1 MNPPTPS
8 TPSAQVPRWVIAL
21 ASGILGLGA
30 GYGVALLTA
39 DDTTSSAASDS
50 TSGNDPRPVDN
61 TPTTAPDDA
70 FDTPPVLPE
79 PEDFEIGLK
88 VTSKQCFG
96 SAGCNV
102 EFKID
107 LDSFYTGDADLTRI
121 DDPITVTYEIEG
133 AEDAYV
139 DSLVIDGGNVRY
151 NPTGHVSTPSE
162 STELSVKVTDVY

>member
-1 MNPPTPS
+1 HFRLRVRDRLHRIPRRHHPRPPWLEHILLGTQPRRRALPPRRRLRRDGAVRTNPRRHPARPRQPRILTSHQHLHEETDMNPPAPS

-30 GYGVALLTA
+30 GYGIAPLTA

-79 PEDFEIGLK
+79 PEDF
-88 VTSKQCFG
+88 
-96 SAGCNV
+96 
-102 EFKID
+102 
-107 LDSFYTGDADLTRI
+107 
-121 DDPITVTYEIEG
+121 
-133 AEDAYV
+133 
-139 DSLVIDGGNVRY
+139 
-151 NPTGHVSTPSE
+151 
-162 STELSVKVTDVY
+162 

>member
-8 TPSAQVPRWVIAL
+8 TLSAQVPRWVIAL

-30 GYGVALLTA
+30 GYGIALLTA

-50 TSGNDPRPVDN
+50 TSGSDPRPVDN
-61 TPTTAPDDA
+61 TPTAAPDDA

-139 DSLVIDGGNVRY
+139 DSLVIDGDNVRY